1 MAEYTHTT
9 LSELRAQ
16 LAGRLGD
23 PSNIHWLSA
32 ELDLYISDTLSR
44 WALYTG
50 MYRVR
55 GQFATTNN
63 VAFYDLA
70 AQSTLSDYLSRA
82 RTDRAEIGVM
92 QYLLREPY
100 DPVDGTGMSDQFTFA
115 QLVAALQR
123 ARDQFRSDTLSPLS
137 RISLVVVPDTE
148 LPAVPDDVIS
158 IRRAVWLSIDGA
170 RSNIHL
176 ASEHEA
182 LAYNITY
189 SLDSGTPELYSL
201 VGSPQLS
208 VRLIPPPIDTGT
220 LELVVATTGPALN
233 PATPTALD
241 IPDDCA
247 WIVRALAL
255 SDLLARDGPAYDP
268 SRAEYLR
275 AEYQLGVQL
284 ATQAVVLLA
293 AELDGAPVMPSA
305 LADVDFAYSSPHWQ
319 SASTGSPT
327 DLGVVGDDLVA
338 LRPVP
343 DSNSHSVM
351 VDIVRKAPQPTADDS
366 WIQVPREDL
375 GAILDGAESLCL
387 FKLGGESAG
396 DMRKLSESMF
406 RAAMRYNSRLS
417 VDGYAHVMSRSAR
430 LESDVRP
437 SSGTGSGVGTV
448 PAGQSPAASN

>member
-1 MAEYTHTT
+1 MATEYTHTT
-9 LSELRAQ
+9 LSDLRAQ

-23 PSNIHWLSA
+23 PSNVHWLSA
-32 ELDLYISDTLSR
+32 ELDLYIGDTLSR

-55 GQFATTNN
+55 GQFPTTNN
-63 VAFYDLA
+63 VAFYDLVS
-70 AQSTLSDYLSRA
+70 QSTLSDYLSYS
-82 RTDRAEIGVM
+82 RTDRSELGLM
-92 QYLLREPY
+92 QYQLREPF
-100 DPVDGTGMSDQFTFA
+100 DPTDGTGMSDQFTFA
-115 QLVAALQR
+115 QFVSALQR
-123 ARDQFRSDTLSPLS
+123 ARDQFRSDVLSPLTQL
-137 RISLVVVPDTE
+137 SLIVDPNSDPPTLPDN
-148 LPAVPDDVIS
+148 VIA

-170 RSNIHL
+170 RSNVHR
-176 ASEHEA
+176 SDEHEA
-182 LAYNITY
+182 LAYNTTY

-208 VRLIPPPIDTGT
+208 IRLVPPPIDLGT
-220 LELVVATTGPALN
+220 LELVVATTGPALD
-233 PATPTALD
+233 PSVPIALD

-284 ATQAVVLLA
+284 ATQSVVLLV
-293 AELDGAPVMPSA
+293 AELDGVPVMPSSV
-305 LADVDFAYSSPHWQ
+305 ADIDFAYSSPHWQ
-319 SASTGSPT
+319 SAGTGSPT
-327 DLGVVGDDLVA
+327 DLGVLGDDLVA

-343 DSNSHSVM
+343 DSNSHSVV
-351 VDIVRKAPQPTADDS
+351 VDVVRKSPQPVLDTDFV
-366 WIQVPREDL
+366 QVPRDDL

-387 FKLGGESAG
+387 FKLGGESVG

-417 VDGYAHVMSRSAR
+417 IDGYAHVMSRSAR

-437 SSGTGSGVGTV
+437 TSGTGSGVGTV
-448 PAGQSPAASN
+448 PNQPSS